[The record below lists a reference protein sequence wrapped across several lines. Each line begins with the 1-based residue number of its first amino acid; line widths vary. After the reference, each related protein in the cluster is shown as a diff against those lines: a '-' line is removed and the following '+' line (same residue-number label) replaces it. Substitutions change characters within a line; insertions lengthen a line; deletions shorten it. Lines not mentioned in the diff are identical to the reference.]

1 MSDLLSKYNS
11 HGALKI
17 PMTLWVVLGYG
28 LRHLALIL
36 FPPTRI
42 AFETYTELFIG
53 KLFLISDALLVL
65 VILLNMARQ
74 PEAGKTTRVLWRC
87 SYWLVIAAY
96 LLDALFTLFTHTK
109 ALSDTGH
116 VYFNDLVANLIIDLG
131 IIAYLLGNGT
141 VKDVFKSFPEAPVA
155 PETSTEPET
164 ERITEPK
171 PIVKTTTNIP
181 NTALIAQAI
190 LPGFAF
196 SGYPFSPGDTV
207 DPLLQIRQHLVNNN
221 LALAEKGLRHLLLQ
235 QPQHAD
241 YWHELA
247 LVAFAAEKLP
257 QAEAMILKAILF
269 DANNYLYWRNLGEIR
284 RRLGHF
290 DNAIEDAQKAIALKP
305 DDVNAY
311 YNLGLALWDA
321 GRNDEAA
328 ESFNLAKRLHPEN
341 LDLVA
346 WDFKN
351 TLSN

>member
-1 MSDLLSKYNS
+1 MSDLLSKYNA

-17 PMTLWVVLGYG
+17 PMTLWIVLGYG

-42 AFETYTELFIG
+42 AFGTYTELFIG
-53 KLFLISDALLVL
+53 KNFLISDALILL
-65 VILLNMARQ
+65 VIFLNLARL
-74 PEAGKTTRVLWRC
+74 PEAGKITRVLWTC

-96 LLDALFTLFTHTK
+96 LLDALFTLITHTK

-116 VYFNDLVANLIIDLG
+116 VYFNDLAANLIIDLG
-131 IIAYLLGNGT
+131 IIVYLLRSEAI
-141 VKDVFKSFPEAPVA
+141 KEVFKSFPEAPVA
-155 PETSTEPET
+155 HEKATESET
-164 ERITEPK
+164 ERITKPK
-171 PIVKTTTNIP
+171 PIVRTTTNIP
-181 NTALIAQAI
+181 NTALIDQAI
-190 LPGFAF
+190 LPGFAL
-196 SGYPFSPGDTV
+196 SGYPFSLGDTI
-207 DPLLQIRQHLVNNN
+207 DPLLQIRQHLANNN
-221 LALAEKGLRHLLLQ
+221 LALAEKGLRHLLEQ
-235 QPQHAD
+235 QPQNAD

-290 DNAIEDAQKAIALKP
+290 DNAIEDAQRAIALKP

-321 GRNDEAA
+321 GRNDEAMNA
-328 ESFNLAKRLHPEN
+328 FEDAKKRHP
-341 LDLVA
+341 DLQGTA
-346 WDFKN
+346 SSD
-351 TLSN
+351 